1 LASNVSVR
9 YRIIPLIPVPDWFQH
24 RLIFP
29 FRYRTDQIPDS
40 PAFYKKKIHY
50 GRLRAEN
57 DMLDILRS
65 SEIANYE
72 LRIVAGRCK
81 ELIVKD
87 KDKDKDVYYPLLAGV
102 LRISEIANY

>member
-1 LASNVSVR
+1 
-9 YRIIPLIPVPDWFQH
+9 
-24 RLIFP
+24 
-29 FRYRTDQIPDS
+29 
-40 PAFYKKKIHY
+40 
-50 GRLRAEN
+50 
-57 DMLDILRS
+57 MLDILRS